1 MRRRSSLR
9 RNDSVKMGQELQER
23 DEPFRQLYGDPKVL
37 YLATLI
43 NPVDHRLYDV
53 IFADNEVHIVAP
65 MPNEEYTEP
74 NKQLYS
80 FGDGYIDRYDTKEVD
95 KGRYEVKLAR
105 SHTPSGV
112 GAKGTGQGL
121 MLYCGL
127 AIYAK
132 YMGLDGIFSSVESRS
147 TAATSWWK
155 TQVKRDFAEE
165 GTQYVSGYTTTEVN
179 LEDSVDISSYSASD
193 FFDRESDAID
203 NLRITDIEPSA
214 VEVQVSVEGELE
226 FQYLTAE
233 RIAQEGYC
241 VAWNE
246 EDNDIEETFG
256 EGQGQPK
263 EVILGIDLSTTA
275 DPILVESLL
284 NDLQEADATEEELVM
299 FLNRV
304 PKRLIKKMK
313 SSNVKEIYGQLRLP
327 LPEDE
332 ELVANASVT
341 THSPAWKNFF
351 GEAVN
356 SN

>member
-1 MRRRSSLR
+1 M
-9 RNDSVKMGQELQER
+9 
-23 DEPFRQLYGDPKVL
+23 
-37 YLATLI
+37 
-43 NPVDHRLYDV
+43 
-53 IFADNEVHIVAP
+53 
-65 MPNEEYTEP
+65 
-74 NKQLYS
+74 
-80 FGDGYIDRYDTKEVD
+80 
-95 KGRYEVKLAR
+95 
-105 SHTPSGV
+105 
-112 GAKGTGQGL
+112 
-121 MLYCGL
+121 
-127 AIYAK
+127 
-132 YMGLDGIFSSVESRS
+132 
-147 TAATSWWK
+147 
-155 TQVKRDFAEE
+155 
-165 GTQYVSGYTTTEVN
+165 
-179 LEDSVDISSYSASD
+179 
-193 FFDRESDAID
+193 
-203 NLRITDIEPSA
+203 
-214 VEVQVSVEGELE
+214 EVQVSVEGELE

-284 NDLQEADATEEELVM
+284 NDLQEADATKEELVM

-313 SSNVKEIYGQLRLP
+313 SSTVKEIYGQLRLP

-332 ELVANASVT
+332 ELVANTSVK
-341 THSPAWKNFF
+341 THSPAWKSFF